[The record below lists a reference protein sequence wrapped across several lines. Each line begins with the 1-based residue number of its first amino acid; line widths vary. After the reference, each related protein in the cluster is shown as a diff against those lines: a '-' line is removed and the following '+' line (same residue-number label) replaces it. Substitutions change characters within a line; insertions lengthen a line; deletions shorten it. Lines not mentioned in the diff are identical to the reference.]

1 MRFTFTLAVAVSL
14 FNIASCQNSAITIGS
29 KLDRPQEKKKKASS
43 FFASATEVDLVQD
56 PDPEPEPEESSSDE
70 ELVLEDDIQSRHF
83 MQRCEFGFEGIQI
96 TLEQKGKD
104 TPDRLILD
112 GSLKGKAMPGRMLAV
127 MGPSGSGKSSLIHA
141 LAGRLSESSKLS
153 LSGKRYVN
161 GETLSED
168 SSLPAAFIE
177 QEVNFFPHMTVK
189 ETLDFRVELKLG
201 SRLGK
206 SARDD
211 VVANLMEMLGLTKSL
226 NTIVG
231 NSKVRG
237 LSGGERKRLSIACE
251 LISSPPVIILD
262 EPTSGLDSYQA
273 AQVVETLRKLAD
285 SGKTIIAV
293 MHQPSQSVFAMFDD
307 LLLVSEGQLMYYG
320 EVSKVRNYMKDLGY
334 PCSKDT
340 GTAEHVLDVIS
351 RTNGGA
357 EEQENSTKRLNQLG
371 EAAKAS
377 VEMISFGSG
386 ALVPGHKHHHKLK
399 IANQTNSPGANIFRQ
414 FKLLLTRAFNET
426 SRGKLA
432 IIIKV
437 VQQITLGLVYGGIY
451 KVGDDQ
457 ASIMDRFG
465 LLSLIA
471 IGGINMSVAS
481 TIRSFTREKSI
492 VTGEMANGMYRT
504 LPYFLAKAI
513 SEIPLAGVFNT
524 LFAAIIYPMAGLQKG
539 KFKQF
544 IGLTTLHAL
553 AGEAAGL
560 FIGAIAPSSDVAL
573 SLFPA
578 MIVLN
583 IIFDGRNLSEEN
595 TPKLLRWLPKI
606 SLVRWGF
613 EGLSVNEFNGLEFSA
628 KGPRRGPIV
637 KTGKEALARFG
648 FADRKLGE
656 VVNSQRNIIAGC
668 WFLSYVGLSLTKS
681 KFESMTA
688 V

>member
-1 MRFTFTLAVAVSL
+1 MRFTFTLTVAVSL
-14 FNIASCQNSAITIGS
+14 FNLGACQNSAITIGS
-29 KLDRPQEKKKKASS
+29 KLDGTQEKKKSRAS
-43 FFASATEVDLVQD
+43 FFASATEVDLVKD
-56 PDPEPEPEESSSDE
+56 PEESSSDE
-70 ELVLEDDIQSRHF
+70 ELLLEEDDMQSRHF
-83 MQRCEFGFEGIQI
+83 MQRCEFGFEGIKI
-96 TLEQKGKD
+96 SLEQKGKD
-104 TPDRLILD
+104 TPERLILD
-112 GSLKGKAMPGRMLAV
+112 GSLKGRAMPGRMLAV
-127 MGPSGSGKSSLIHA
+127 MGPSGSGKSSLIHS
-141 LAGRLSESSKLS
+141 LAGRITESSKIS
-153 LSGKRYVN
+153 VSGKRYVN
-161 GETLSED
+161 GEILSED
-168 SSLPAAFIE
+168 SNLPAAFIE

-211 VVANLMEMLGLTKSL
+211 VVANLMEMLGLTKSAT
-226 NTIVG
+226 TIVG

-273 AQVVETLRKLAD
+273 AQVVDTLRKLAD
-285 SGKTIIAV
+285 SGKTVIAV
-293 MHQPSQSVFAMFDD
+293 IHQPSQSVFAMFDD
-307 LLLVSEGQLMYYG
+307 LLLVSEGRLMYYG
-320 EVSKVRNYMKDLGY
+320 EVSKVRNYIKDLGY

-351 RTNGGA
+351 RTSGGE
-357 EEQENSTKRLNQLG
+357 EEQEKSTKRLNQLA
-371 EAAKAS
+371 EAAKES
-377 VEMISFGSG
+377 VEIISFRSG
-386 ALVPGHKHHHKLK
+386 VLVPGHKHHHKLK
-399 IANQTNSPGANIFRQ
+399 IKNQTNTPGANIFRQ
-414 FKLLLTRAFNET
+414 FKLLLARAFNET
-426 SRGKLA
+426 RRGKLA

-437 VQQITLGLVYGGIY
+437 FQQVTLGLVYGGIY

-457 ASIMDRFG
+457 ASVTDRFG

-471 IGGINMSVAS
+471 IGGMNMSVAS
-481 TIRSFTREKSI
+481 TIRSFTKEKTI

-513 SEIPLAGVFNT
+513 SEVPLVGVFNA
-524 LFAAIIYPMAGLQKG
+524 LFASIIYPMAGLQKG
-539 KFKQF
+539 KFKKF
-544 IGLTTLHAL
+544 IGMTTLHTL

-560 FIGAIAPSSDVAL
+560 VIGAVAPSSDIAL
-573 SLFPA
+573 SIFPA

-595 TPKLLRWLPKI
+595 TPKLMRWLPKI

-613 EGLSVNEFNGLEFSA
+613 EGLSVNEFNGLEFTA

-656 VVNSQRNIIAGC
+656 VVSAQRNIIAGC
-668 WFLSYVGLSLTKS
+668 WFLSYLGLSITKS
-681 KFESMTA
+681 KFSSMSA
-688 V
+688 F